1 MISIKFNRTSG
12 SDQCLPRPE
21 KRSWGA
27 AGWDICANLNLDQRG
42 KGVKIETGGLAAIP
56 TGIRLE
62 IPAGF
67 ECQVRS
73 RSGLAQKHFVFVLN
87 APGTIDS
94 DFRGEILVLLANL
107 GSEMFTVA
115 HGDRIAQLVFS
126 AVPDVFFVETEDL
139 GASDRG
145 SSGLGSTGVASNH

>member
-12 SDQCLPRPE
+12 SDISLPIPE
-21 KRSWGA
+21 KSSRGA
-27 AGWDICANLNLDQRG
+27 AGWDIRANLTLDQRG
-42 KGVKIETGGLAAIP
+42 EGVRIKAGGLAAVP

-73 RSGLAQKHFVFVLN
+73 RSGLAKNNFVFVLN

-94 DFRGEILVLLANL
+94 DFRGEVLVLLANL
-107 GSEMFTVA
+107 GSELFTVA
-115 HGDRIAQLVFS
+115 HGERIAQLVFS
-126 AVPDVFFVETEDL
+126 AVPDVHFEEVEDL
-139 GASDRG
+139 GATDRG
-145 SSGLGSTGVASNH
+145 SSGLGSTGLA